1 MSDPLHDHP
10 LRQRLIVTQE
20 RLQTSLEEVC
30 LDVQIDAKATDE
42 LIRIE
47 EALVA
52 AAEDAKQA
60 VSLRRRLDADRS

>member
-1 MSDPLHDHP
+1 MSDPLQHP
-10 LRQRLIVTQE
+10 LRETLIVTQE

-30 LDVQIDAKATDE
+30 VDVNISAKATEE

-52 AAEDAKQA
+52 AAEDAKRA
-60 VSLRRRLDADRS
+60 VSLRRRLDADRA